1 LSVMDLIEVSRGKD
15 RKMLVVTGTALTKN
29 TPVAVLE
36 KLECAERN
44 SAPRQEPTG
53 PAERVREGEA
63 QSAPE
68 ALTCPSS
75 TSPDRG

>member
-1 LSVMDLIEVSRGKD
+1 MDFIEVSRGKD

-44 SAPRQEPTG
+44 SAPQQEPTG
-53 PAERVREGEA
+53 LAERGREWEA
-63 QSAPE
+63 RSAPE
-68 ALTCPSS
+68 ALTCPNS
-75 TSPDRG
+75 TSTDR

>member
-1 LSVMDLIEVSRGKD
+1 MGFIKVSKGKD

-44 SAPRQEPTG
+44 SAPQHEPTG
-53 PAERVREGEA
+53 LAEQMREGEER
-63 QSAPE
+63 SAPE
-68 ALTCPSS
+68 ALTCPNS
-75 TSPDRG
+75 TSTNRG